1 MNYSTMDDVADPLDI
16 ALGQHIRA
24 MRRELNLSQQ
34 ALAARVGLTFQQVQK
49 YEKGVNRVSFSR
61 LVAIARALECTVG
74 DLIRGIEK
82 GIPNNAATNSLMSN
96 IRTSG
101 AADLLKAYTAIQTP
115 QRRKALL
122 DLARE
127 LATQESGSSE
137 GTSGRRRS

>member
-1 MNYSTMDDVADPLDI
+1 MDDTADPLDI

-34 ALAARVGLTFQQVQK
+34 TLAARVGLTFQQVQK

-101 AADLLKAYTAIQTP
+101 AAELLKAYSSIQTP

-127 LATQESGSSE
+127 LATQENRSAE
-137 GTSGRRRS
+137 GTARRRS